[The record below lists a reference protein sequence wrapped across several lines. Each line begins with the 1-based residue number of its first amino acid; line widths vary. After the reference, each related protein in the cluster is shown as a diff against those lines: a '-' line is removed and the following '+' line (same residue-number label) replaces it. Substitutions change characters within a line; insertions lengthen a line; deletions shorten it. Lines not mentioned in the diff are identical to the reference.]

1 MKNLKSFFQTFV
13 FFVVLIFSVEYFIS
27 FGLQMPDWNAAMQ
40 TLKTVLPSVLV
51 VFFVLFVREVY
62 RR

>member
-13 FFVVLIFSVEYFIS
+13 FFVILIFSVEYFIS